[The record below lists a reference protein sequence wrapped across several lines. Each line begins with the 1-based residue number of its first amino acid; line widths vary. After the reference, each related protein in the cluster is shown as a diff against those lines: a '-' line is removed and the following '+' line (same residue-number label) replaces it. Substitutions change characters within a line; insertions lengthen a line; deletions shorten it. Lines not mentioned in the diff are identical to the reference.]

1 MRGRYLGTG
10 DILKREEF
18 EVRKE
23 AAEAARR
30 QKLHNKPK
38 KLASAGK
45 DLTGCPL
52 LQVCVSSTATLPS
65 PLGSLPP
72 TQRHLPIHSQTLSP
86 FLRLFKP

>member
-52 LQVCVSSTATLPS
+52 LQVCVCHP
-65 PLGSLPP
+65 PLHFLRPWAPSLPP
-72 TQRHLPIHSQTLSP
+72 SAISRFIP
-86 FLRLFKP
+86 KP